1 MAAPSIG
8 SVICV
13 RGTLSF
19 NGTVLGL
26 LRDMVFEP
34 NPTSRRIYA
43 EEWGTNVDA
52 VYTGDRP
59 MFKGVLR
66 YPDADAMSLIPPAA
80 AFSFAYNQTTSRPG
94 ALLSTRAGVLLFT
107 PTASTAHPGIKLYNA
122 LPMIDEA
129 AAIQNSLGEEY
140 GLAVAFL
147 GTPDS
152 QGRVYACGLVGS
164 LP

>member
-1 MAAPSIG
+1 MAAPNLG

-19 NGTVLGL
+19 NGTVMGL

-34 NPTSRRIYA
+34 RPGVRKIFA
-43 EEWGTNVDA
+43 EEWGVDVDA
-52 VYTGDRP
+52 IYTGDRP
-59 MFKGVLR
+59 VFKGVLR
-66 YPDADAMSLIPPAA
+66 YPDSDAISAIPPAG
-80 AFSFAYNQTTSRPG
+80 AFSFSYNQSTSRPG
-94 ALLSTRAGVLLFT
+94 STQVGRAGVLLFT
-107 PTASTAHPGIKLYNA
+107 PTVSTHPGIKMYA
-122 LPMIDEA
+122 AIPMIDEA

-152 QGRVYACGLVGS
+152 SGRVYACGPVGS